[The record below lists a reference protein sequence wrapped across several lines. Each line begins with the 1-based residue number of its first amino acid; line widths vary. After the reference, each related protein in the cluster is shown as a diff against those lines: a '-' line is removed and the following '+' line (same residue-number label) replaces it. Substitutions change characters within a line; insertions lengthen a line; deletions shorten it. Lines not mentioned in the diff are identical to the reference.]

1 MGPRPANRGWIW
13 YFAVVAVLAV
23 VFVIVLARYNLSQQ
37 LSADKLAA
45 AKALWDRAKPRDY
58 DLEYTQTGGAAET
71 RKVKVRGGRVVSVV
85 REGGPLEPRLY
96 AYSDMDAWFGF
107 LEDYVKGDAEPG
119 KPRVYSVAT
128 FDPEDGHIVRY
139 VRRVM
144 GTTERLEV
152 NFKLERRSPG
162 TGPH

>member
-1 MGPRPANRGWIW
+1 MEPRPANRNWIW
-13 YFAVVAVLAV
+13 YFAVVGVLAV
-23 VFVIVLARYNLSQQ
+23 VFVVVLARYNISQQ

-45 AKALWDRAKPRDY
+45 AKALWDRDKPRDY
-58 DLEYTQTGGAAET
+58 DLEYTQAGDAAET
-71 RKVKVRGGRVVSVV
+71 RRVKVRGGKVVSVV
-85 REGGPLEPRLY
+85 RDGELLEPRFY

-107 LEDYVKGDAEPG
+107 LEDYVKEDAEPG

-144 GTTERLEV
+144 GTTQRLEV
-152 NFKLERRSPG
+152 NFQLRRVSNASRR
-162 TGPH
+162 